1 MTTRWRER
9 AMVAQLMGYRLESSM
24 VWKLDRVAQ
33 VEISSK
39 LYCIPVSHVMTMSV

>member
-1 MTTRWRER
+1 MMTRWRER

-39 LYCIPVSHVMTMSV
+39 LYCIPVSYVTTMSV